1 MVVTLHACDVATDA
15 AIVQAIGWDCRILLT
30 VPCCQ
35 HELFG
40 QIKNDRMKVVT
51 KHGILKERLS
61 AILTDSVRGQ
71 LLEAC
76 GYEVNIME
84 FISMEHTPKNLLIKA
99 VKKGAYRQDRYREY
113 LDLARDWQ
121 IRPYLEEELVKA
133 GRIPEREEQRP
144 EYMIR

>member
-1 MVVTLHACDVATDA
+1 
-15 AIVQAIGWDCRILLT
+15 
-30 VPCCQ
+30 
-35 HELFG
+35 
-40 QIKNDRMKVVT
+40 MKVVT